1 MKRRRRPASIKRNL
15 AIILG
20 MMLICIALMLSVH
33 WFNNPTPRLLD
44 RDYDAINALRAAPE
58 NALHALTRAQNA
70 LPVFERRQGFITPQ
84 FYRASGRHS
93 GMDAVAH
100 SLLYAFAVQPIAD
113 EFREL
118 FHQFDASVAEFR
130 AAVAQPHFLA
140 SSPPRLPWAPAHIG
154 HLYTLTNMTL
164 YAAYMA
170 RMEHRT
176 EDMVPLMMDII
187 RMWRKMVPEFIGWG
201 QEVHYAKDPTY
212 QVILM
217 ARGNVSPN
225 ALEALQE
232 ALEQLGPPYPDPVVM
247 LEHVWEKFD
256 LTFLYPE
263 PIESM
268 RFVTRMERRMLY
280 RRLDRAVRTFAKD
293 RDHWREWV
301 RKTPS
306 EIDKGMTKPLSRRI
320 SRYELP
326 AYPWLMLLDL
336 AERMAME
343 TNIYHAARLAIALE
357 RFRHAQGQYPNQLAE
372 LVPDYIAELPAD
384 AVNGLPLAYRRH
396 EDAYMLYSAGMDGVD
411 NEARGRWE
419 AVVTMTGRN
428 VWLYEPLPQDLD
440 ILLIPYHPP
449 AQTE

>member
-20 MMLICIALMLSVH
+20 VMVICVGLMVSVR

-58 NALHALTRAQNA
+58 NALHALARAQNA
-70 LPVFERRQGFITPQ
+70 LPVFEKRQGFITPQ
-84 FYRASGRHS
+84 FYRASERRS
-93 GMDAVAH
+93 GMDAVVH
-100 SLLYAFAVQPIAD
+100 SLLYGFAVQPIAD

-118 FHQFDASVAEFR
+118 FHQFDVSVAEFQ
-130 AAVAQPHFLA
+130 AAVSQPFFLA
-140 SSPPRLPWAPAHIG
+140 SSPPRLPWTHPDMG
-154 HLYTLTNMTL
+154 HLHTLMNVSL

-170 RMEHRT
+170 RVEQRA
-176 EDMVPLMMDII
+176 EDMIPLMMDIV
-187 RMWRKMVPEFIGWG
+187 RMWRKIAPEFIAWG
-201 QEVHYAKDPTY
+201 QEFHYAKDPTY

-217 ARGNVSPN
+217 ARGNVSHN
-225 ALEALQE
+225 TLEAMQDT
-232 ALEQLGPPYPDPVVM
+232 LEQLGPPYPDPAAM

-263 PIESM
+263 PIENM
-268 RFVTRMERRMLY
+268 RFSTRMERRMLY

-293 RDHWREWV
+293 RDYWRDWV
-301 RKTPS
+301 RKTPA
-306 EIDKGMTKPLSRRI
+306 EIDRGMTKPLSRRV

-336 AERMAME
+336 SERMAIE

-357 RFRHAQGQYPNQLAE
+357 RCRHALHQYPEQLAE

-384 AVNGLPLAYRRH
+384 AVNGLPLAYRRQ
-396 EDAYMLYSAGMDGVD
+396 EDAYVLYSAGMDGVD
-411 NEARGRWE
+411 NEAKGRWHT
-419 AVVTMTGRN
+419 VISMGRN
-428 VWLYEPLPQDLD
+428 LWLYEPIPQDLD

-449 AQTE
+449 AQME